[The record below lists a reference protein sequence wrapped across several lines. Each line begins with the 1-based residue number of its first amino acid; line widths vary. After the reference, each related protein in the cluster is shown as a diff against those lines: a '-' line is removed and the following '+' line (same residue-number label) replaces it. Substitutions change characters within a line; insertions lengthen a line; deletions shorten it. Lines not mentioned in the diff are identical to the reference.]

1 MGVGEEKGAAEGET
15 GSEVREG
22 VRCGR
27 GEWRV
32 SNRTGPMVEFQ
43 WADPTV

>member
-22 VRCGR
+22 GAVRAR
-27 GEWRV
+27 RV
-32 SNRTGPMVEFQ
+32 ESLK
-43 WADPTV
+43 